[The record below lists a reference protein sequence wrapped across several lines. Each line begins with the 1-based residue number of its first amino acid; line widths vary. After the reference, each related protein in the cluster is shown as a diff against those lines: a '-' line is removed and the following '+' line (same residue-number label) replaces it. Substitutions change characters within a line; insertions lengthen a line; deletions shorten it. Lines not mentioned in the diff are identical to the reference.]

1 MKKSALTLQIMSN
14 TLTNEQNKE
23 ISYAYNV
30 FDPNNNGYIDA
41 NELCVLMKS
50 IGFVISKNEL
60 QKILDDKEIEDDNVI
75 NKSVVEEIVREK
87 MLQRDPLD
95 EIKYAFELFDID
107 HTGKISVANLKKIA
121 YELEENISETDLE
134 AMINE
139 FDKDHDGQISQAEF
153 IDIMRTK

>member
-1 MKKSALTLQIMSN
+1 MSN

-30 FDPNNNGYIDA
+30 FDPNHNGYIDA

>member
-1 MKKSALTLQIMSN
+1 
-14 TLTNEQNKE
+14 
-23 ISYAYNV
+23 
-30 FDPNNNGYIDA
+30 
-41 NELCVLMKS
+41 MKS